1 LYISAFVAA
10 RGVFMPVIAY
20 IGIGS
25 NMGDKT
31 ANCQSAVE
39 GLAEAGRIISVSSFY
54 YTEPVGYKEQEDFI
68 NAVASLETNRSPSDL
83 LAICNAIEDRLGRRR
98 TVRWG
103 PRTVDLDI
111 LLYGDLVMSRPELV
125 IPHPLM
131 AMRRFVLAPLVEIA
145 PEVMHPVLNK
155 TMFELLCA
163 LQNSHT
169 VMKCKPVNRGQ

>member
-1 LYISAFVAA
+1 MLIT
-10 RGVFMPVIAY
+10 AY

-25 NMGDKT
+25 NIGDKT
-31 ANCQSAVE
+31 ANCQTAIE
-39 GLAEAGRIISVSSFY
+39 QLAEAGRITAVSSFY

-68 NAVASLETNRSPSDL
+68 NAVATLETGRSPVEL
-83 LAICNAIEDRLGRRR
+83 LAICHAIEDRLGRRR

-111 LLYGDLVMSRPELV
+111 LLYGDLVVSRLDLV

-131 AMRRFVLAPLVEIA
+131 AMRKFVLAPLVEIA
-145 PEVMHPVLNK
+145 PAVMHPVLNK
-155 TMFELLCA
+155 TMLQLLGE

-169 VMKCKPVNRGQ
+169 VMKCKSVNKPQ